1 MSATKA
7 IDQAAEWFPAKKLKP
22 NPRNPRLND
31 HAVAQVV
38 ESIER
43 FGFGS
48 PIVARKQ
55 NKMVIAGHTR
65 LKAALQ
71 IKLETVPVRF
81 LDIDQ
86 ALADALMVADNK
98 TSESADWQ
106 EDQLAELLAELQ
118 EQEVEVPGF
127 EEGEID
133 RLIESLQ
140 EPEVVE
146 PEPVEPLDP
155 DQAQILVGDVV
166 EQLKTLPAA
175 SVHCVVT
182 SPPYWGLRD
191 YGTGTWEG
199 GDDACDH
206 RNNIPQGNNS
216 SSTAFPGQVPYTP
229 MKGVCDKCG
238 AKRIDKQGGLEETPE
253 EHVDWIVGVFRE
265 IRRVLRPDGT
275 AWVNYGDCYA
285 AGCMTGKRGPNS
297 AFGGSLG
304 QDKTELPPRKVP
316 TGLKPKDLVGMP
328 WRVAFALQADGWYLR
343 SDIIWSKPNPMP
355 ESVTDRPTKAHE
367 YIFLM
372 AHPESGGRYFFDAD
386 AVREEMSSDGK
397 GGLWSKGEQKWG
409 VGAEN
414 GRNDNAWMGDRTV
427 NPAGRNLRD
436 VWHIATQPYAE
447 AHFATY
453 PEKLIEP
460 CVKAG
465 CDRGGTVLDPF
476 NGSGTTGVVALRNGC
491 RYIGIELNPEYAELA
506 HRRIS
511 ESLENPK
518 A

>member
-1 MSATKA
+1 MSATTA
-7 IDQAAEWFPAKKLKP
+7 IDQAAEWFPAKKLKA
-22 NPRNPRLND
+22 NPRNPRSND

-48 PIVARKQ
+48 PIVARKK

-140 EPEVVE
+140 EPEEVE

-155 DQAQILVGDVV
+155 DQAEILVGDVV

-191 YGTGTWEG
+191 YGTEG
-199 GDDACDH
+199 
-206 RNNIPQGNNS
+206 
-216 SSTAFPGQVPYTP
+216 
-229 MKGVCDKCG
+229 
-238 AKRIDKQGGLEETPE
+238 QGGLEETPE
-253 EHVDWIVGVFRE
+253 EHVEWIVGVFRE

-285 AGCMTGKRGPNS
+285 NGCQS
-297 AFGGSLG
+297 
-304 QDKTELPPRKVP
+304 
-316 TGLKPKDLVGMP
+316 LKPKDLVGMP

-367 YIFLM
+367 YIFLL

-386 AVREEMSSDGK
+386 AVKEESANHWNPKKCFGTPRKKQETMTERQLSMQRTQFASDTHHDDFEK
-397 GGLWSKGEQKWG
+397 
-409 VGAEN
+409 
-414 GRNDNAWMGDRTV
+414 T
-427 NPAGRNLRD
+427 GRNLRD
-436 VWHIATQPYAE
+436 VWHIATQPYPE

-465 CDRGGTVLDPF
+465 CDRGGVVLDPF

-511 ESLENPK
+511 DSLENPK
-518 A
+518 T